1 MQVFTWDH
9 APSSKAW
16 TLKTRH
22 VSLFSSL
29 QYPHMIEVID
39 IGQTFERRPILL
51 AKISLKNNLPGI
63 TKRAIFIEAGKTITT
78 SKQV

>member
-1 MQVFTWDH
+1 
-9 APSSKAW
+9 
-16 TLKTRH
+16 
-22 VSLFSSL
+22 
-29 QYPHMIEVID
+29 MIEVID

-78 SKQV
+78 SVQVKQLYGLALTVKQQ